1 MGMCEV
7 EFMSDILLSVLVPVY
22 NVEQYIEKSLDALL
36 AQSYKNLEII
46 LVNDGS
52 TDSSGGIC
60 DVYAARDSRIQ
71 VVHKTNGGLVS
82 AREDGMRFATGKYVA
97 FYDSDDYIE
106 SDMYEKG
113 IRFCEENNLEV
124 CALGYVKEYSF
135 GTINDFQV
143 GHSMVMGREE
153 ALLHMLQRKY
163 YGWEL
168 ADKIFLRSK
177 IMNINIPHNIV
188 CGEDLMRNWKI
199 FEKVDRAGYLP
210 LYKYHYIQ
218 RDGSESKS
226 SFSEKQLTLLHVFD
240 SIDFEMLSM
249 TPNVRNT
256 YIVTKAIYYVTILK
270 SMVMI
275 DFQDH
280 RGRIPEMQHT
290 IRSNLKEIICSDS
303 ASKYQ
308 KLGAVFFSMP
318 YYFCTKATRLIEYY
332 TSYRRRQYLSDK
344 M

>member
-7 EFMSDILLSVLVPVY
+7 AFMNDILLSVLVPVY
-22 NVEQYIEKSLDALL
+22 NVEQYLEKSLDALL
-36 AQSYKNLEII
+36 DQSYKNLEII
-46 LVNDGS
+46 LVDDGS
-52 TDSSGGIC
+52 TDSSGNIC

-71 VVHKTNGGLVS
+71 VIHKTNGGLVS
-82 AREDGMRFATGKYVA
+82 AREAGMQSATGKYVA

-113 IRFCEENNLEV
+113 IRFCEQNKLDV
-124 CALGYVKEYSF
+124 CALGYVQEYSF
-135 GTINDFQV
+135 GTVNDFQV
-143 GHSMVMGREE
+143 GHSMVMGRDE
-153 ALLHMLQRKY
+153 ALSHMLRRKH

-177 IMNINIPHNIV
+177 VMNSNIPHNIV
-188 CGEDLMRNWKI
+188 CGEDLMRNWRI
-199 FEKVDRAGYLP
+199 FRQVDRVGYLP

-226 SFSEKQLTLLHVFD
+226 VFSEKQLTLLHVFD
-240 SIDFEMLSM
+240 SIDLEIPSM
-249 TPNVRNT
+249 APNVRNT
-256 YIVTKAIYYVTILK
+256 YILTKAIYYVTIMK
-270 SMVMI
+270 TIVMI
-275 DFQDH
+275 DFQDY
-280 RGRIPEMQHT
+280 RERVPEIQHT
-290 IRSNLKEIICSDS
+290 LRSNLSKIICSDS

-318 YYFCTKATRLIEYY
+318 YCLCKKAVRLIEYY